1 MAKVFIQEDTLQGI
15 ADAIRGKNGS
25 SDTYTPLQMAT
36 AIQDLSG
43 GGSLP
48 VNYRLPWDPLNTNL
62 VTSTLTINV
71 TIVHGTYIL
80 FYVNGDCDTVYQT
93 FTTSGTYNLT
103 VLAGSWMIGW
113 VTTGSGNKGSIGNFN
128 NIFYF
133 RISLSDYPNYLS
145 AYGDLSH
152 WISFPN
158 IPDMGIWSG
167 APALMIL
174 NQNSSGSFSP
184 APSYSFSI
192 TVDDRGC
199 FLKGT
204 KITLADGTYKN
215 CEDITFDDELLVWDF
230 YNGCFASAKPMFI
243 KKPET
248 TNKYVKLTFDD
259 GTCVCYTGHR
269 GYHRIFNEQAGMFTS
284 TKLPETPI
292 GTITFKDDSSRPK
305 LISKEIVNE
314 NCEYYNIITDRHY
327 NCFTNGILSS
337 CKISNTHSIIDMK
350 YTDMVSLDETF
361 VKEYLEKIKNNPIW
375 IKK

>member
-43 GGSLP
+43 GGSAP
-48 VNYRLPWDPLNTNL
+48 VGYRLPYDETNTTGLTNTL
-62 VTSTLTINV
+62 VINW
-71 TIVHGTYIL
+71 
-80 FYVNGDCDTVYQT
+80 
-93 FTTSGTYNLT
+93 TSGTGYEESVYVAYTDNNYESCWSSLVSGSNT
-103 VLAGSWMIGW
+103 FTILAGSWFYICAVGDFQGNESNW
-113 VTTGSGNKGSIGNFN
+113 ITSVSTTSADPSQIKHAFTCNPG
-128 NIFYF
+128 
-133 RISLSDYPNYLS
+133 YLS
-145 AYGDLSH
+145 YPFYNNS
-152 WISFPN
+152 
-158 IPDMGIWSG
+158 
-167 APALMIL
+167 MIYQTL
-174 NQNSSGSFSP
+174 FLQESP
-184 APSYSFSI
+184 YDTFYYNKTITINVHTDTSY
-192 TVDDRGC
+192 C

-314 NCEYYNIITDRHY
+314 NREYYNIITDRHY

-337 CKISNTHSIIDMK
+337 CKISNTHPIIDMK
-350 YTDMVSLDETF
+350 YTDIVSLDETF